1 MQSGLFCFRGQNK
14 KLTVWGLCRD
24 NESEYGCRQ
33 SVSSSACMWDSL
45 LCFLIRCD
53 HKWWQRTDNY
63 LQQIGIFDLPVC
75 VYYDEDASVASFI
88 HKTNWGGV
96 GGGCCVHSSALFHS
110 NTEAVHD
117 CCHVSELLRLS
128 SFQAL
133 FMPATSNQTR
143 RKKQHCRPD
152 QTDHDAGRSIFPYS
166 SSKSNI
172 FWLLNCVYFCDWQCP
187 ALIGWQVISSGDV
200 MHATVC
206 AVVSLLRE
214 AWCLLW
220 FFSGTRH
227 EGCDK
232 LNFCILPFSLPTATL
247 LWQHDVGFNLF
258 LSEKRDSNFL
268 FCHF

>member
-96 GGGCCVHSSALFHS
+96 GGGALCTLIRSLSLKHRGCARLLPCLWIIEAIQLSGTVYACHFKPNTSQETTLPTRPDRPWCREINLSLFLFQIKYLLALKLCVF
-110 NTEAVHD
+110 
-117 CCHVSELLRLS
+117 LRLT
-128 SFQAL
+128 
-133 FMPATSNQTR
+133 M
-143 RKKQHCRPD
+143 
-152 QTDHDAGRSIFPYS
+152 S
-166 SSKSNI
+166 SSDWLAGYL
-172 FWLLNCVYFCDWQCP
+172 FWRRHACHGMCRSQSSERSMMF
-187 ALIGWQVISSGDV
+187 AVI
-200 MHATVC
+200 
-206 AVVSLLRE
+206 L
-214 AWCLLW
+214 
-220 FFSGTRH
+220 
-227 EGCDK
+227 
-232 LNFCILPFSLPTATL
+232 
-247 LWQHDVGFNLF
+247 
-258 LSEKRDSNFL
+258 
-268 FCHF
+268 